1 MIVSLRFARGTTG
14 ISAPPR
20 FHCEAAIIII
30 ITITIIIII
39 IITITIIIIIIIT
52 ITIFCILAYFPC
64 FNLFL

>member
-1 MIVSLRFARGTTG
+1 VIVSLRFARGTTG

-20 FHCEAAIIII
+20 FHCEAAII
-30 ITITIIIII
+30 IIIII